1 MIDQLQNLLADAEAA
16 IELDPENEALVGQRT
31 FFENQL
37 ERTQLNASFVQ
48 DRLRPRVANGDVCYL
63 QRLVFTVDDALW
75 DDELYFW
82 KNAMGMRVTREVFD
96 PASSSP
102 SSERE
107 VNRSKQQQHTRPTS
121 VVLAFGQ
128 EFLDADDGGKAAV
141 ELRRRPEGAPRARV
155 GNGLSYVSLNV
166 PYGVRVSRIYES
178 GGELVYGFGYFDVRS
193 PSGYAVRASVAARRD
208 PVEYVALNVPN
219 VAEAEAWYV
228 DRFGMVGGIPP
239 DANGFAPKSPPGSR
253 LLTCGGE
260 AKQTA
265 GILLQPLQAAADA
278 GEALDVG
285 EVFAG
290 AVFVAGGKRGE
301 RIGDATERGADAFGF
316 PSETVGYEAFTREAK
331 AGAAAVPMKYAL
343 PPPVVSPQE

>member
-1 MIDQLQNLLADAEAA
+1 M
-16 IELDPENEALVGQRT
+16 
-31 FFENQL
+31 
-37 ERTQLNASFVQ
+37 
-48 DRLRPRVANGDVCYL
+48 
-63 QRLVFTVDDALW
+63 
-75 DDELYFW
+75 
-82 KNAMGMRVTREVFD
+82 
-96 PASSSP
+96 
-102 SSERE
+102 
-107 VNRSKQQQHTRPTS
+107 
-121 VVLAFGQ
+121 
-128 EFLDADDGGKAAV
+128 

>member
-63 QRLVFTVDDALW
+63 QRLVFAVDDALW

-96 PASSSP
+96 PASSSA

-107 VNRSKQQQHTRPTS
+107 VNRSKQQQTRPTS

-141 ELRRRPEGAPRARV
+141 ELRRRPEGAPKARV

-208 PVEYVALNVPN
+208 PVEYVALNVPD

-290 AVFVAGGKRGE
+290 AVFVVGGRGE
-301 RIGDATERGADAFGF
+301 KPSATRRSAGRTPSGSRARPWGTRRSRARPRRGRR
-316 PSETVGYEAFTREAK
+316 PCR
-331 AGAAAVPMKYAL
+331 
-343 PPPVVSPQE
+343 